1 MQVGGTFVVEGG
13 IDEIQE
19 SIGVIFSFGG
29 PRMVDP
35 DGRWMIVDGGLGG
48 DRLVDWMYRSM

>member
-1 MQVGGTFVVEGG
+1 MRRCGPGRGSRQAVQVGGTFVVEGG

-19 SIGVIFSFGG
+19 SFGVIFSFGG

-35 DGRWMIVDGGLGG
+35 DGR
-48 DRLVDWMYRSM
+48 